1 MSLKPNIH
9 LDPQRI
15 YNLLISD
22 KHNSLAV
29 AYEIHES
36 NLLI

>member
-15 YNLLISD
+15 YSLLISD
-22 KHNSLAV
+22 KHNTLAIV
-29 AYEIHES
+29 YEMRES